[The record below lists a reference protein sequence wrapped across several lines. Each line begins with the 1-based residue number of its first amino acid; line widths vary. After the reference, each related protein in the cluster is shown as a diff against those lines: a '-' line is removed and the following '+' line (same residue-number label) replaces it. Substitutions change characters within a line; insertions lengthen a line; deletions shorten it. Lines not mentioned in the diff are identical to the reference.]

1 MTFTSKAFPEIR
13 YGFWKPP
20 HSLIT
25 LAGTLTSLLLSWSFS
40 YRERS
45 TEQDHSAQDQ
55 EGGGWVP
62 IPRGPWRMAGLG
74 TAFWG
79 EKKSWRG
86 WGSPDGAQSLGRQ
99 SVCARS
105 PRACPWT
112 RGAAWEMPES
122 HRYHTLPRKAPPV
135 GQTSQGTPNRRH
147 SLLSRVSISPDRS
160 TVEPQRVFLTIN
172 YFHLLVPGHR
182 SSPQQLPTCR
192 HTLASA
198 LLESPKTWSP
208 PLEPSMA

>member
-79 EKKSWRG
+79 EKKAGGAGAVQMGHKALGDRVCVQDPLG
-86 WGSPDGAQSLGRQ
+86 PVPGQGVQPGRCQSPTGTTHCPGRHHPLGRLL
-99 SVCARS
+99 
-105 PRACPWT
+105 
-112 RGAAWEMPES
+112 RG
-122 HRYHTLPRKAPPV
+122 L
-135 GQTSQGTPNRRH
+135 NRRH

>member
-1 MTFTSKAFPEIR
+1 MELLLQGKVHRAGSLCSGSGR
-13 YGFWKPP
+13 WWVGP
-20 HSLIT
+20 HSKRPLEDGWARDCI
-25 LAGTLTSLLLSWSFS
+25 L
-40 YRERS
+40 
-45 TEQDHSAQDQ
+45 
-55 EGGGWVP
+55 GG
-62 IPRGPWRMAGLG
+62 
-74 TAFWG
+74 
-79 EKKSWRG
+79 KKSWRG

-192 HTLASA
+192 HTKASA